1 MAKSKKSKK
10 KKSGG
15 GGFLLLV
22 ILVLAG
28 GAGGW
33 NYQRNLSLEAN
44 QKAEGSRP
52 FQGYS
57 DTALVDLAE
66 AYGEQSDIL
75 DRKYQASLERR
86 TGVRDTDGLIMER
99 VEEFERVQKIG
110 ESIRVA
116 TSKAADSQARLR
128 QIRDE
133 QAWRRNQGEWKLHLQ
148 RLTSI

>member
-1 MAKSKKSKK
+1 MAKSKN

-28 GAGGW
+28 GIGGW
-33 NYQRNLSLEAN
+33 NYQRNLGLEAN
-44 QKAEGSRP
+44 QAGSRP

-57 DTALVDLAE
+57 DSSLVDLAE
-66 AYGEQSDIL
+66 AYGEQADVL

-86 TGVRDTDGLIMER
+86 SGVRDTHGLIMER
-99 VEEFERVQKIG
+99 VREFERVQKIG

-116 TSKAADSQARLR
+116 TSKAADSEARLR

-133 QAWRRNQGEWKLHLQ
+133 QAWRRNQRGWKLHLT

>member
-1 MAKSKKSKK
+1 MAKSKKKK
-10 KKSGG
+10 KGGG

-22 ILVLAG
+22 ILVIAG
-28 GAGGW
+28 GLGGW
-33 NYQRNLSLEAN
+33 NYQRNLTLEDDN
-44 QKAEGSRP
+44 EGSRP

-66 AYGEQSDIL
+66 AYGEEADIL

-86 TGVRDTDGLIMER
+86 TGVRENNGLMMEK
-99 VEEFERVQKIG
+99 VAEFERVQKIG
-110 ESIRVA
+110 DSIRVA
-116 TSKAADSQARLR
+116 TSKAADSEARVR

-133 QAWRRNQGEWKLHLQ
+133 QAWRRNQNGWKLHLV

>member
-1 MAKSKKSKK
+1 MAKSKN

-28 GAGGW
+28 GIGGW
-33 NYQRNLSLEAN
+33 NYQRNLALEAN
-44 QKAEGSRP
+44 QAGSRP

-57 DTALVDLAE
+57 DGSLVDLAE
-66 AYGEQSDIL
+66 AYGEQADVL

-86 TGVRDTDGLIMER
+86 SGVRDTHGLIMER
-99 VEEFERVQKIG
+99 VREFERVQKIG

-116 TSKAADSQARLR
+116 TSKAADSEARLR

-133 QAWRRNQGEWKLHLQ
+133 QAWRRNQRGWKLHLT